1 MLKSVRLP
9 NLKICTLLLILLFL
23 YDIFFVFVT
32 PFLTVGC
39 ISLAEAS
46 SCSGDTHKNTYSV
59 FQPRIKISLYLN
71 IS

>member
-32 PFLTVGC
+32 PFLTVKPAHAQGTPTRTPTQYF
-39 ISLAEAS
+39 SQGS
-46 SCSGDTHKNTYSV
+46 
-59 FQPRIKISLYLN
+59 R
-71 IS
+71 

>member
-32 PFLTVGC
+32 PFLTVQKPAHAQGTPTRTPTQYF
-39 ISLAEAS
+39 SQGS
-46 SCSGDTHKNTYSV
+46 
-59 FQPRIKISLYLN
+59 R
-71 IS
+71 